1 MKTFCEV
8 CTANPAT
15 LVCLA
20 DDAVMCDTCD
30 KRCARDAGKT
40 ANRRKT
46 EISFFPFR
54 ERRGAES
61 RDTTGDETRGRLAS
75 RRAPSPCLAK
85 ARSTRRDREL
95 NLAPPP
101 PSPLYPTGSRSIHS
115 ANALVAKH
123 ERVAFT
129 AIARPMCDICQVR
142 ETSNRRRSK
151 AARRRAAQRDVRA
164 VALRASRGRRR
175 VAPTPGSKRVE
186 TTECRSLHLRFFI
199 TETPHAG
206 GLFNEKAS
214 ARFSRL
220 FGETRQRT
228 RFFFSRSVASRP
240 TSNPHVLLP
249 PLLPLTCGHARLPP

>member
-95 NLAPPP
+95 NLAPSPRLHFIRPAPAASTPP
-101 PSPLYPTGSRSIHS
+101 TPWSPSTSASRSLPSPGLCATSARCVRPRIDEDQKQQDDGRLNETFARSRC
-115 ANALVAKH
+115 APRAVAGASH
-123 ERVAFT
+123 
-129 AIARPMCDICQVR
+129 
-142 ETSNRRRSK
+142 RRRVRSALK
-151 AARRRAAQRDVRA
+151 RRNVVPSICVFLLLRRHTLVGFSTRRRALGFRVSLEKRD
-164 VALRASRGRRR
+164 SGRG
-175 VAPTPGSKRVE
+175 S
-186 TTECRSLHLRFFI
+186 FF
-199 TETPHAG
+199 
-206 GLFNEKAS
+206 
-214 ARFSRL
+214 
-220 FGETRQRT
+220 
-228 RFFFSRSVASRP
+228 
-240 TSNPHVLLP
+240 
-249 PLLPLTCGHARLPP
+249 HAR